1 LKKAFLYL
9 FFCFVT
15 VYQVDAQ
22 NRIARFTSYTVSDG
36 LSQNRI
42 YAILQDSKGFLW
54 IGTEDGLNKYDSYGF
69 EKYYNNEFDNKSLA
83 GNVVRCIFEDSQ
95 GNLYIGT
102 NDGISQYKRETN
114 DFVTIRF
121 DSIAKNSDPEPY
133 VWSLAEKDKDN
144 LWVGTMFG
152 LFILNKDRLS
162 NRFSEVK
169 LGLGEGSKSNVYSI
183 LQLSNS
189 DVLVGTSGGLF
200 LIDKDGNFLKYFKEG
215 TDSTSLRSK
224 NVNKVF
230 IDSRKMVWLATDNR
244 LHRYFPE
251 QQILKAISVPIN
263 QIMGITEDDS
273 GLLWLATVNGV
284 ISYNVLN
291 KKISRYKPALF
302 ESFGLNGAY
311 YNCVYKDK
319 GGLIWLGGDKG
330 LFKYDRLFQMFYT
343 IKRGGSAAIEE
354 FFEDSIKQMEESGTI
369 KFLSKN
375 TKDLLYS
382 KYLPSLNISSVLCMA
397 DGKLLMTMKSKGL
410 TMYIPAENRFMT
422 FEKDQNKSN
431 SISSNN
437 ISYIFRDSLNNIWNC
452 SSNGISLFDTVNFTF
467 HNFIIEKD
475 KKNFNIDGMTQIN
488 QSKYYLATNQ
498 LFIWDRY
505 TGEIVNFEHPDFKPK
520 SSILQILID
529 DVGNHWFASRY
540 DGIYKYNPKTNNLRQ
555 YLPEVGKQNSLS
567 HFIIYCIKQ
576 DSKKRIWIG
585 TKIGGLNRYIPE
597 KDNFEI
603 LREKDGFASNMIL
616 SIEEDKKGNLWM
628 STGRGITKYNPDSK
642 SINNYDTYD
651 GLDENNYY
659 PRSSNINTNGWLYF
673 GGFNGVNYF
682 HPDSLTANPYPPI
695 VVFTS
700 FFVNNKLDLPI
711 YENSVLKRDIS
722 ETDSI
727 TLTWRENI
735 FMIEFAGLHFSNP
748 GKNRFKYKLDGFDKD
763 WVEAS
768 SKKHWASYSNIPQ
781 GEYIFRV
788 KASNADG
795 IWSTV
800 DKTLYIK
807 ILPPFWETSWFRILV
822 VLVVGGSA
830 YGFYYIR
837 ISSIQKQKSVLESK
851 NNEITKA
858 YGNLQIV
865 SDFGQ
870 KVTATLNIGAISAMI
885 FDYVRS
891 LVDVSGFGIG
901 LVSKEMNQI
910 SFSNFTDNDIKS
922 PFFQY
927 KLTDKNN
934 PVIWV
939 IDNKKELFLNDY
951 ERGIGDYISDLF
963 VFKNKSVPKS
973 IIYLPLILEHRCIG
987 VMCVHANKVNAFNQN
1002 DITNIQTLASYIS
1015 IAFDNAFVYDIVKTK
1030 NEMISG
1036 SIRYAKTIQQAI
1048 LPVNELK
1055 KFEHFILFRPRDV
1068 VSGDFY
1074 WAGIVSD
1081 TSEMYSCMVAVLDC
1095 TGHGVPGA
1103 FMSMIGYSLMNKI
1116 VNEDN
1121 VTEPSEVLFRLN
1133 ASIQKALKQDTTDNQ
1148 DGMDV
1153 CLVRINKPSD
1163 SDTIQLAFAGAK
1175 RPLFYFSAGDNT
1187 TGIVQGT
1194 VKSIGGIKE
1203 RSRIHQF
1210 EQTNLELSSGSCIY
1224 LSSDGFTD
1232 QNDNERKRYGKQ
1244 KLLDTLLNYHNRTMK
1259 EQRVVF
1265 ETSLVDF
1272 MNGADQRD
1280 DVTLLGIRL

>member
-15 VYQVDAQ
+15 VYQIDAQ
-22 NRIARFTSYTVSDG
+22 NRTARFTSYTVSDG
-36 LSQNRI
+36 LSQNRV
-42 YAILQDSKGFLW
+42 YTILQDSKGFLW

-83 GNVVRCIFEDSQ
+83 GNIVRCIFEDSQ

-121 DSIAKNSDPEPY
+121 ENIAKNIDPEPY

-152 LFILNKDRLS
+152 LYSLNKRTKK
-162 NRFSEVK
+162 FTQVI
-169 LGLGEGSKSNVYSI
+169 LGLGEGVKPNIYSI
-183 LQLSNS
+183 LQLPSS
-189 DVLVGTSGGLF
+189 DILVGTVGGLF
-200 LIDKDGNFLKYFKEG
+200 LNNKEGKFLKYFG
-215 TDSTSLRSK
+215 LGVDSISL
-224 NVNKVF
+224 NNQIINKIF
-230 IDSRKMVWLATDNR
+230 IDSRKMVWLATDNK

-251 QQILKAISVPIN
+251 QQILKTVTLPYN
-263 QIMGITEDDS
+263 QILSITEDDA
-273 GLLWLATVNGV
+273 GLLWLSTSNGV
-284 ISYNVLN
+284 IAYNVFTN
-291 KKISRYKPALF
+291 KSELYQSLYF
-302 ESFGLNGAY
+302 EKLGLTGSYFNY
-311 YNCVYKDK
+311 IYKDK
-319 GGLIWLGGDKG
+319 GGLIWIGGDKG
-330 LFKYDRLFQMFYT
+330 LFKYDRLFQMFYS
-343 IKRGGSAAIEE
+343 IKRDGSSAIVE
-354 FFEDSIKQMEESGTI
+354 FFEDSIKEMEKSGAI

-375 TKDLLYS
+375 TKDLMYS
-382 KYLPSLNISSVLCMA
+382 KYIPSLNITSVLSMA
-397 DGKLLMTMKSKGL
+397 DGKLLMAMKTKGL
-410 TMYIPAENRFMT
+410 TLYNPNEKRFMK
-422 FEKDQNKSN
+422 FVNDKNKPN
-431 SISSNN
+431 NISSNN
-437 ISYIFRDSLNNIWNC
+437 ITNIYRDSLNNIWIC
-452 SSNGISLFDTVNFTF
+452 TSNGISLFDTVNFTF
-467 HNFIIEKD
+467 NNLILEKD
-475 KKNFNIDGMTQIN
+475 KMNFSIDYMTQIN
-488 QSKYYLATNQ
+488 HSKYYLTTNT
-498 LFIWDRY
+498 LSIWDRN
-505 TGEIVNFEHPDFKPK
+505 TGELVKFTHPDFKPK
-520 SSILQILID
+520 SSILQVLID
-529 DVGNHWFASRY
+529 FEGNHWFASRY
-540 DGIYKYNPKTNNLRQ
+540 DGLYKFSPKTNILKQ
-555 YLPEVGKQNSLS
+555 YLPEEGNKNSFS
-567 HFIIYCIKQ
+567 HFMTYCIKQ

-597 KDNFEI
+597 NDNFEVI
-603 LREKDGFASNMIL
+603 REKDGLSSNMIL

-628 STGRGITKYNPDSK
+628 STGRGITKYNPDTK
-642 SINNYDTYD
+642 TINNYDTYD
-651 GLDENNYY
+651 GLDENNYFS
-659 PRSSNINTNGWLYF
+659 RSSGIDKNGWLYF

-700 FFVNNKLDLPI
+700 FFVNNKLDLPT

-748 GKNRFKYKLDGFDKD
+748 GKNRFQYKLDGFDKD

-781 GEYIFRV
+781 GEYIFKV
-788 KASNADG
+788 KAANADG
-795 IWSTV
+795 VWSTV

-807 ILPPFWETSWFRILV
+807 ILPPFWETWWFRILV

-837 ISSIQKQKSVLESK
+837 ISNIQKQKSVLESK
-851 NNEITKA
+851 NNEVTKA

-870 KVTATLNIGAISAMI
+870 KVTATLNVGAINSLI

-901 LVSKEMNQI
+901 LVSKEMNLI
-910 SFSNFTDNDIKS
+910 SFSNFIDNDIKT

-1187 TGIVQGT
+1187 TGIVPGT